1 MEINDFIHV
10 TRPANPV
17 QVRVFIREY
26 ANFYREKVLA
36 DNDPEAY
43 IPSHGLLGST
53 IGFLNKYLGDNQAA
67 RRLVFGFI
75 FLDDVATI
83 REMHTEELGTSKKRA
98 IIAWVNPKKE
108 DDGTWDCDGNF
119 KQEVVKVAN
128 LALSLYNSR
137 SSVKILDQVNDD
149 AIANGLEYAT
159 DGMVLQALLLGGKI
173 TGQLEFN
180 MPEDLPP
187 DVIEDAIKPQRANV
201 KNIATL
207 I

>member
-10 TRPANPV
+10 KRPANPI
-17 QVRVFIREY
+17 QVRVFVREY

-43 IPSHGLLGST
+43 IPSSGLLGST
-53 IGFLNKYLGDNQAA
+53 IGFLNKYLGDNQIV

-83 REMHTEELGTSKKRA
+83 KEMHTKELDVSMKRA
-98 IIAWVNPKKE
+98 IIAWVSPKKE
-108 DDGTWDCDGNF
+108 DDGTWDCSGNF

-149 AIANGLEYAT
+149 AMANRLEYAT

-173 TGQLEFN
+173 AGQLEFN
-180 MPEDLPP
+180 VPEDLPP
-187 DVIEDAIKPQRANV
+187 DVVEDAIKPQRANV